1 MRSNIPGVE
10 NLEIVAKGQ
19 TRTVGNYMN
28 GPDSKTLVPN
38 EDTDG
43 MSQGFLG
50 TFNGLC
56 AVGFLARAS
65 YGLARTPVLALFA
78 ASLGAGPEAVGFAVS
93 ISTVTGIFFK
103 MPAGVLSDV
112 IGRTRTLFM
121 GLAVFAIVPFAYLLV
136 SSYEALVVVRF
147 FHGFATAIYGPVVMA
162 VVVSVAGDKRGEMLS
177 WFSSVTILGTLVGA
191 PLGGF
196 LLSWLPGAQEPTLR
210 DFHIIYGV
218 VAAMG
223 MGSLPIALWVMR
235 GRWDNPGNGNGRTL
249 SAVWTKFR
257 GGVKEILMD
266 RRVLLTSNME
276 GIQNLS
282 VGALE
287 AFLPIYAV
295 MVCGFSAFQAGLLW
309 GVQMAVTVLTKPL
322 MGRISDRHGRQ
333 SLLFWG
339 MFVCAIPFA
348 LIPWFNNFVALL
360 LLAAIF
366 GLGEAVVTS
375 SAAALVADFCKE
387 DQLGCAMGTFGTIF
401 DVGHASGP
409 LLAGFL
415 IGVVGSGTDYRIPF
429 AVVAMLLVV
438 TAIVFRAGVKI
449 EASR

>member
-1 MRSNIPGVE
+1 MIKSAV
-10 NLEIVAKGQ
+10 
-19 TRTVGNYMN
+19 N
-28 GPDSKTLVPN
+28 GLTEVVN
-38 EDTDG
+38 
-43 MSQGFLG
+43 G
-50 TFNGLC
+50 TALNGSAGSTFGGLC

-65 YGLARTPVLALFA
+65 YALARTPVLALFA
-78 ASLGAGPEAVGFAVS
+78 ASFGVGPEAIGFAVA

-121 GLAVFAIVPFAYLLV
+121 GLAVFAVVPLAYLFV
-136 SSYEALVVVRF
+136 SSYEGLVVVRF
-147 FHGFATAIYGPVVMA
+147 FHGFATAIYGPVAMA
-162 VVVSVAGDKRGEMLS
+162 VIVGVAGTRRAEMLA
-177 WFSSVTILGTLVGA
+177 WFSSITIIGNLIGA

-196 LLSWLPGAQEPTLR
+196 LLTWLSGEGDPSLNH
-210 DFHIIYGV
+210 FHVVYGI
-218 VAAMG
+218 VAALG
-223 MGSLPIALWVMR
+223 MASLLIALWVMR
-235 GRWDNPGNGNGRTL
+235 GRWDAPDHQEGKVL
-249 SAVWTKFR
+249 SAVWDKFR
-257 GGVKEILMD
+257 TGIREILMD

-295 MVCGFSAFQAGLLW
+295 MVCGFSAFHAGLLW
-309 GVQMAVTVLTKPL
+309 GVQIAVTILSKPL
-322 MGRISDRHGRQ
+322 MGKISDRHGRQ

-348 LIPWFNNFVALL
+348 LIPWFQSFSILL

-375 SAAALVADFCKE
+375 SAAALVADFCRE
-387 DQLGCAMGTFGTIF
+387 DHLGCAMGTFGTIF

-415 IGVVGSGTDYRIPF
+415 IGLTGSSTDFRMSF
-429 AVVAMLLVV
+429 AIVAGLLVAAAV
-438 TAIVFRAGVKI
+438 IFRAGIKTD
-449 EASR
+449 ARRAAGTSNGN

>member
-1 MRSNIPGVE
+1 
-10 NLEIVAKGQ
+10 
-19 TRTVGNYMN
+19 MN
-28 GPDSKTLVPN
+28 GPDSKAPAPSASGESTA
-38 EDTDG
+38 
-43 MSQGFLG
+43 QGFLN
-50 TFNGLC
+50 TFKGLC

-78 ASLGAGPEAVGFAVS
+78 ASLGAGPEAVGFAVA

-112 IGRTRTLFM
+112 IGRTRTLFI
-121 GLAVFAIVPFAYLLV
+121 GLAVFALVPFAYLFV

-147 FHGFATAIYGPVVMA
+147 FHGFATAVYGPVVMA

-177 WFSSVTILGTLVGA
+177 WFSSVTIMGTLVGA

-223 MGSLPIALWVMR
+223 VGSLLIALWVMQ
-235 GRWDNPGNGNGRTL
+235 GSWDTSNSEDGRTL
-249 SAVWTKFR
+249 SDVWTKFR
-257 GGVKEILMD
+257 CGVKEILMD

-309 GVQMAVTVLTKPL
+309 GVQMAVTVLSKPI
-322 MGRISDRHGRQ
+322 MGRFSDRHGRQ
-333 SLLFWG
+333 SILFWG

-348 LIPWFNNFVALL
+348 LIPWFSSFSALL

-375 SAAALVADFCKE
+375 SAAALVADFCRE

-409 LLAGFL
+409 LLVGFL
-415 IGVVGSGTDYRIPF
+415 IGIVGSSTDYRIPF
-429 AVVAMLLVV
+429 AIVATLLIIA
-438 TAIVFRAGVKI
+438 AIVFRAGVKA
-449 EASR
+449 EASK